1 MRRNHSFAALIVILV
16 PLFSHAQLDKIV
28 IPAGTPED
36 VALTS
41 ISSEP
46 DAQKKLAMY
55 QDFLQQFS
63 SNPAAVAYA
72 NWQLAQAYQA
82 SGDLAKALE
91 FGDKALAASPRNLDI
106 MVSQVNVAQQMKSN
120 PKLIEYA
127 TRGGEAFNS
136 IAKQH
141 KPDTMSDQDFASQV
155 EGEKNSARGSYD
167 FLEAAAFNAIT
178 DEKDPKGRMS
188 YIERFTAAF
197 PDSRFGDQ
205 VAQYAMYTLGPGQ
218 LNDPVRLVAYG
229 DKALA
234 TNPNNIATLLL
245 MANHYVEETKPASIS
260 KAVSYSEKVIALS
273 KADAPDADQQHK
285 LSAGVAHSTLGYALM
300 KQEKTAAAIPH
311 LRSAAD
317 LLKGHDDVAYATA
330 LYRLGWGYAKLNK
343 VTEAR
348 EVLNEAVK
356 ISGPIQQP
364 AQDLLAKVNAA
375 RAKGK

>member
-1 MRRNHSFAALIVILV
+1 MRRNRSFSALVLV
-16 PLFSHAQLDKIV
+16 FLPLLSQAQLDKIV

-36 VALTS
+36 VALAS
-41 ISSEP
+41 ISTEQ

-55 QDFLQQFS
+55 QYFLQQFS
-63 SNPAAVAYA
+63 SNPAAVAYG

-82 SGDLAKALE
+82 TGDLAKALE
-91 FGDKALAASPRNLDI
+91 FGDKALAASPHNLDI
-106 MVSQVNVAQQMKSN
+106 LVSQANVAQQMKNN
-120 PKLIEYA
+120 PKLIEYTA
-127 TRGGEAFNS
+127 RGGEAFNS
-136 IAKQH
+136 IAKQP
-141 KPDTMSDQDFASQV
+141 KPDTMSDQDFANQV

-167 FLEAAAFNAIT
+167 FLEAAAFNAIA
-178 DEKDPKGRMS
+178 DEKEPKARMA

-218 LNDPVRLVAYG
+218 LNDAARLVAYG

-234 TNPNNIATLLL
+234 TNPNSIATLLL
-245 MANHYVEETKPASIS
+245 MANHYVEDTKPASIS
-260 KAVSYSEKVIALS
+260 KAASYAEKVITLS
-273 KADAPDADQQHK
+273 KADSPDADQARK

-300 KQEKTAAAIPH
+300 KQDKTAAAIPH
-311 LRSAAD
+311 LKSASE